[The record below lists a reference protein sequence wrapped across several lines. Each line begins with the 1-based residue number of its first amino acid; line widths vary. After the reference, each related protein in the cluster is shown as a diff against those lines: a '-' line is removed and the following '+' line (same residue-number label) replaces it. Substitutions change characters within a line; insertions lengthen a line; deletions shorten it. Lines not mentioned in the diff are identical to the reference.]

1 MAEKDVIDPS
11 NVSDLT
17 PTSDYI
23 SHHLTNLTYGW
34 CDKTES
40 WGFAY
45 HQQSLFPESSCKV
58 SEMGFWAFHIDT
70 IFMSSILGV
79 IFFGFFGLVISCL
92 LYTSDAADEV

>member
-1 MAEKDVIDPS
+1 MAEKNVIDPS

-34 CDKTES
+34 CEKSES

-45 HQQSLFPESSCKV
+45 HQQSLFLNLLAKYQK
-58 SEMGFWAFHIDT
+58 WD
-70 IFMSSILGV
+70 
-79 IFFGFFGLVISCL
+79 FGLF
-92 LYTSDAADEV
+92 T

>member
-70 IFMSSILGV
+70 IFMSSILGI
-79 IFFGFFGLVISCL
+79 IFLVFL
-92 LYTSDAADEV
+92 G

>member
-1 MAEKDVIDPS
+1 MAEKNVIDPS

-45 HQQSLFPESSCKV
+45 HQQSLFPEYPIELLLWADTVCATFWNH
-58 SEMGFWAFHIDT
+58 MG
-70 IFMSSILGV
+70 L
-79 IFFGFFGLVISCL
+79 
-92 LYTSDAADEV
+92 